1 MKYVCAVHRAFG
13 QQPHTLGHT
22 ICKSYFYLTLTRFVS
37 FFCFYR
43 KYFFSLQNKKKKL
56 IYNSPPAKLYLYIIM
71 SVGGVKIF
79 QFSATAAPLFEQNK
93 NIYNLR
99 RKRTENHIF
108 VLRKLKHNN
117 VGCSSMHTETDCH
130 TLSDSLSLSLSNAGT
145 LCVGRVSLSKTI
157 NRFLSN
163 EMFSQY

>member
-1 MKYVCAVHRAFG
+1 
-13 QQPHTLGHT
+13 
-22 ICKSYFYLTLTRFVS
+22 
-37 FFCFYR
+37 
-43 KYFFSLQNKKKKL
+43 
-56 IYNSPPAKLYLYIIM
+56 M